1 MEMIN
6 RFRESYG
13 PGEDDRMV
21 TLRTRELLQDG
32 GEKYGTP
39 DMLKRSV
46 GLLDLTS
53 LNTQDND
60 ATARRLV
67 RSVNLFAEEYPG
79 FPNVAAICVYPTLVA
94 EVKKELKV
102 SGVRV
107 ASVGACFPSSQSF
120 LSVKLAECELIV
132 DRGAD
137 EIDVVIPVG
146 EFLAGNCNRVMDE
159 LLLIREVTRR
169 VHLKV
174 ILETGI
180 LQSAENIRL
189 ASLMALEA
197 GADFIKTST
206 GKTQPAAT
214 HEAVYVMARAI
225 RDFYSVTGKKAGLKP
240 AGGIATVEDLI
251 PYLMLVDHLLG
262 EEWFN
267 PGFFRIGASRLANEL
282 VSTVMG
288 EERKP
293 F

>member
-1 MEMIN
+1 MIN

-21 TLRTRELLQDG
+21 ALRTREILQDEA
-32 GEKYGTP
+32 EKYRSP
-39 DMLKRSV
+39 EMLKLSI

-60 ATARRLV
+60 ATARRLA
-67 RSVNLFAEEYPG
+67 RSVNLFADNYPA

-94 EVKKELKV
+94 EVKKELRV
-102 SGVRV
+102 SGVKV
-107 ASVGACFPSSQSF
+107 ASVGACFPASQSF
-120 LSVKLAECELIV
+120 LSVKLAECELLV

-146 EFLAGNCNRVMDE
+146 EFLAGNCSRVMDE
-159 LLLIREVTRR
+159 LLLIREVTRKI
-169 VHLKV
+169 HLKV

-206 GKTQPAAT
+206 GKTQPSAT
-214 HEAVYVMARAI
+214 HEAVYVMSRAI
-225 RDFYSVTGKKAGLKP
+225 RDFYSVTGRKAGLKP
-240 AGGIATVEDLI
+240 AGGIATVEDLV
-251 PYLMLVDHLLG
+251 PYLLLVHRLLG
-262 EEWFN
+262 EEWLN
-267 PGFFRIGASRLANEL
+267 PCRFRIGASRLANEL
-282 VSTVMG
+282 VSKVMG
-288 EERKP
+288 EELKP